1 MAQHLQPGTL
11 LHNGTYRI
19 IDVLGRGGFGI
30 TYLALDL
37 NLDRRV
43 AVKEFFPK
51 DYCERT
57 DTTQVTVGTSSAV
70 ELVSRLKA
78 KFLKEARN
86 IAKFSHSGI
95 IKIHAA
101 FEENNTAYYIMDFI
115 NGVSLNELIRQNG
128 PLSPERAISVITSV
142 GESLSYVHQQK
153 INHLD
158 IKPGNIM
165 WDNLNGCPVLIDFG
179 LSKQYDYEGNQT
191 STTPTG
197 ISAGYAPIE
206 QYKNGGISTFSPQTD
221 IYALGAT
228 LYFLITGTVPPD
240 ATDLAMEGLTFPAG
254 IPASLKSAIQHAMSL
269 RIADRPATVADFI
282 AELKGDKPASPLKEK
297 KVVQAKPVMP
307 NEKNSLGKLNRIPT
321 LKNMPNKG
329 MKGIL
334 CFLTLILCT
343 VATII
348 SSFYFNSYGQ
358 VHKSDAIVLLICL
371 LFIFLCFSIF
381 VVLKNKLL
389 TISKKRLIL
398 LILVLLYISNYF
410 LFVNHWLGDPIYEW
424 SDWNHELTWAGAIY
438 NVQIYFSF
446 FIIADILLI
455 LFLPDYTPKTV
466 ANQYAD
472 AANRYIDAVNSGK
485 SYEIDNAAVAL
496 NKFFDRQNRLLK
508 NQKYKYEYMRYLDS
522 QNIPF
527 ASSINQVLQNQ
538 RQ

>member
-30 TYLALDL
+30 TYLALDI
-37 NLDRRV
+37 NLDRQV

-57 DTTQVTVGTSSAV
+57 DTTKVTVGTSSAV

-128 PLSPERAISVITSV
+128 PLSVERAISVITSV

-165 WDNLNGCPVLIDFG
+165 WDNLNGCPILIDFG
-179 LSKQYDYEGNQT
+179 LSKQYDGEGNQT

-197 ISAGYAPIE
+197 ISVGYAPIE
-206 QYKNGGISTFSPQTD
+206 QYKNSGISTFSPQTD

-269 RIADRPATVADFI
+269 RTADRPATVADFI
-282 AELKGDKPASPLKEK
+282 AELTGDKKATEKEE
-297 KVVQAKPVMP
+297 VQAKSEGQTTPVSHAQ
-307 NEKNSLGKLNRIPT
+307 KK
-321 LKNMPNKG
+321 
-329 MKGIL
+329 
-334 CFLTLILCT
+334 
-343 VATII
+343 
-348 SSFYFNSYGQ
+348 
-358 VHKSDAIVLLICL
+358 KSDTLRHLTSSGETPRKGLKSILFLIAAVICIVASIIDFWEPLEHIDNFGDRPEGLFVLIVLSLLLINFTVYIL
-371 LFIFLCFSIF
+371 VYNDLF
-381 VVLKNKLL
+381 
-389 TISKKRLIL
+389 TDSKKRSFRDLLCFIYVLNYFLIKIHWLNGINQNYIQAIYCAQMIFSFGILVDLIL
-398 LILVLLYISNYF
+398 LLL
-410 LFVNHWLGDPIYEW
+410 
-424 SDWNHELTWAGAIY
+424 
-438 NVQIYFSF
+438 
-446 FIIADILLI
+446 
-455 LFLPDYTPKTV
+455 LPDDTPKATV
-466 ANQYAD
+466 NQYIIS
-472 AANRYIDAVNSGK
+472 ANKYIDAVNSGK
-485 SYEIDNAAVAL
+485 SYEIDNAAAAL
-496 NKFFDRQNRLLK
+496 NKFFDRQNRLMK

-527 ASSINQVLQNQ
+527 ASNIDQLLYNQ

>member
-57 DTTQVTVGTSSAV
+57 DTTKVTVGTSSAV

-165 WDNLNGCPVLIDFG
+165 WDNLNGCPILIDFG
-179 LSKQYDYEGNQT
+179 LSKQYDGEGNQT

-197 ISAGYAPIE
+197 ISVGYAPIE
-206 QYKNGGISTFSPQTD
+206 QYKNSGISTFSPQTD

-254 IPASLKSAIQHAMSL
+254 IPASLKAAIQHAMNL
-269 RIADRPATVADFI
+269 RIADRPATVHDFL
-282 AELKGDKPASPLKEK
+282 AEIIGEK
-297 KVVQAKPVMP
+297 KATKKEEVHAKSEVQTTSVSHAQK
-307 NEKNSLGKLNRIPT
+307 KNSGT
-321 LKNMPNKG
+321 LRHLPSSGETPRMGVKSILFLIAIVICIVASVIDFWEPLEHIDNYGDRPEALFVLIVLSLLLINITYIIFNNLFTDSK
-329 MKGIL
+329 KSFYRYLL
-334 CFLTLILCT
+334 CFIYVLN
-343 VATII
+343 
-348 SSFYFNSYGQ
+348 Y
-358 VHKSDAIVLLICL
+358 LLIK
-371 LFIFLCFSIF
+371 I
-381 VVLKNKLL
+381 
-389 TISKKRLIL
+389 
-398 LILVLLYISNYF
+398 
-410 LFVNHWLGDPIYEW
+410 HWLGWIQQNYIK
-424 SDWNHELTWAGAIY
+424 AIY
-438 NVQIYFSF
+438 CAQMIFSF
-446 FIIADILLI
+446 GILIDIILL
-455 LFLPDYTPKTV
+455 LLLPDNTPKAI
-466 ANQYAD
+466 ANQYAE
-472 AANRYIDAVNSGK
+472 AANKYIDAVNSGK
-485 SYEIDNAAVAL
+485 SYEIDNAAAIL

-527 ASSINQVLQNQ
+527 ASSINQLLHNQ

>member
-57 DTTQVTVGTSSAV
+57 DTTKVTVGTSSAV

-165 WDNLNGCPVLIDFG
+165 WDNLNGCPILIDFG
-179 LSKQYDYEGNQT
+179 LSKQYDGEGNQT

-197 ISAGYAPIE
+197 ISVGYAPIE
-206 QYKNGGISTFSPQTD
+206 QYKNSGISTFSPQTD

-254 IPASLKSAIQHAMSL
+254 IPASLKAAIQHAMNL
-269 RIADRPATVADFI
+269 RIADRPATVHDFL
-282 AELKGDKPASPLKEK
+282 AEITGDKQLKESNK
-297 KVVQAKPVMP
+297 IDKTTGPKCNQESDLSKVY
-307 NEKNSLGKLNRIPT
+307 LRLPT
-321 LKNMPNKG
+321 SSATTNIFLDKVFPY
-329 MKGIL
+329 IAL
-334 CFLTLILCT
+334 CGCIFSMFFTSRFF
-343 VATII
+343 VDDVWRF
-348 SSFYFNSYGQ
+348 SDSFYC
-358 VHKSDAIVLLICL
+358 LLG
-371 LFIFLCFSIF
+371 LFIFMVYLTVYYVKNQSYFS
-381 VVLKNKLL
+381 
-389 TISKKRLIL
+389 ISKKRAIFYGLIAVFFINYTL
-398 LILVLLYISNYF
+398 LANFWFGSAYDSGDPHRSYISAVDS
-410 LFVNHWLGDPIYEW
+410 LYE
-424 SDWNHELTWAGAIY
+424 IQ
-438 NVQIYFSF
+438 VYFSIF
-446 FIIADILLI
+446 LI
-455 LFLPDYTPKTV
+455 VDMAIMLYWPKEDLNNIV
-466 ANQYAD
+466 IQYAD

-485 SYEIDNAAVAL
+485 SYEIDNAAAAL

-527 ASSINQVLQNQ
+527 ASNIDQLFHNQ